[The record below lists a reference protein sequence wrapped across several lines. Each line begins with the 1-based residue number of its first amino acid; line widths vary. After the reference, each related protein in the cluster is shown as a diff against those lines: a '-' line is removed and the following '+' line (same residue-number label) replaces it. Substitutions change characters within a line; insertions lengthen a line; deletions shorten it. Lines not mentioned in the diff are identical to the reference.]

1 MTDRSK
7 RSHFGYAILTVFVF
21 VFVPGCSVF
30 GVASLRFFIRVLPLP
45 WTFGGA
51 CWLGVLTAAFGAR
64 PPWTW
69 VLAAAMDPW
78 RVHGNSLKVELDS
91 LHGQA
96 TVLADSCIHFPKAT
110 SWLSSKRPECLFSNY
125 IKCIYY
131 CVRLLAEVVGS
142 EDEAKEKIYMVWCAP
157 PFGFAAEI
165 DMETLNKLKV
175 LQDVLALLPDYSV
188 SAKTKNDVFLAAPP
202 NRRKNHPTIFAC
214 YDKPEIFGRKTLVPI
229 LLGFKFSPKTVRFK
243 MMTDE
248 YFMELSSVLG
258 CNSYFVLAFD
268 SRKTYVEDKEEEM
281 KLLERSV
288 EELESTVDVD
298 TVKGEAERQ
307 RLLREELETE
317 LQVIRNQMLIV
328 TTSGTSLDVGA
339 RDIICR
345 HPVLQSLLEQK
356 DRELQKMEV
365 QIEVLEKN
373 IAEKNAKVWPF
384 CGSFS
389 YITFFLLV

>member
-1 MTDRSK
+1 MECKSD
-7 RSHFGYAILTVFVF
+7 H
-21 VFVPGCSVF
+21 
-30 GVASLRFFIRVLPLP
+30 
-45 WTFGGA
+45 
-51 CWLGVLTAAFGAR
+51 WL
-64 PPWTW
+64 
-69 VLAAAMDPW
+69 
-78 RVHGNSLKVELDS
+78 VHL
-91 LHGQA
+91 
-96 TVLADSCIHFPKAT
+96 
-110 SWLSSKRPECLFSNY
+110 KRPECLFSNY

-142 EDEAKEKIYMVWCAP
+142 EDEAKKRKSTW
-157 PFGFAAEI
+157 FGVLRHLDLLFEI

-229 LLGFKFSPKTVRFK
+229 LLGFKFSPKTI
-243 MMTDE
+243 
-248 YFMELSSVLG
+248 
-258 CNSYFVLAFD
+258 AD